1 MCFLICG
8 PFIDLPLQ
16 ILIYISKAGMFA
28 HFSDERMEAE
38 SSQVDLPQITQ
49 PQMEVVRTHCSGGP
63 LAPLKACIRGAQS
76 G

>member
-1 MCFLICG
+1 
-8 PFIDLPLQ
+8 
-16 ILIYISKAGMFA
+16 MFA